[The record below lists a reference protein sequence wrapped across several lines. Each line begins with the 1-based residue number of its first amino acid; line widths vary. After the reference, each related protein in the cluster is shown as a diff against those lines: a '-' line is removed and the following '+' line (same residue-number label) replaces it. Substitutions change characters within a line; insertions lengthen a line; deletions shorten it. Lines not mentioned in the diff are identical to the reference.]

1 MRPLALLA
9 VLPLVAC
16 SGAGYS
22 ADRDAPGIVRSYTL
36 ADFDTVAATG
46 PDDVEIHVGPAFSV
60 RARGAPDVLDRLEIV
75 KDGSSLKI
83 GRKPGSSWNGG
94 GSHGARIVV
103 TLPRLAAAAT
113 KGSGDIAIDRVE
125 GDAFRGSASGS
136 GDLTVA
142 ALSVRSLGLSVT
154 GSGTITAAGLA
165 GTGALSI
172 AGSGNIAAPDLRIS
186 TATVSVT
193 GSGDVRAK
201 VVGTASLQ
209 LTGSGD
215 ITLTGGARCTIAKAG
230 SGEARCS

>member
-1 MRPLALLA
+1 MRPLVLLCFI
-9 VLPLVAC
+9 PLVAC

-22 ADRDAPGIVRSYTL
+22 RDADTPGVVRSYAL
-36 ADFDTVAATG
+36 AGFDAVAATG

-60 RARGAPDVLDRLEIV
+60 RARGTPEVLDRLEIV
-75 KDGSSLKI
+75 KDGTSLKI
-83 GRKPGSSWNGG
+83 GRKPNGG
-94 GSHGARIVV
+94 LNWSGGHGARIVV

-113 KGSGDIAIDRVE
+113 RGSGDIAIDRVE
-125 GDAFRGSASGS
+125 GDAFQGSASGS
-136 GDLTVA
+136 GDLRIA
-142 ALSVRSLGLSVT
+142 AVSVRSLGLSVT
-154 GSGTITAAGLA
+154 GSGTIGAAGLA
-165 GTGALSI
+165 GTGALSV
-172 AGSGNIAAPDLRIS
+172 AGSGDIAAPDLRIS

-209 LTGSGD
+209 LAGSGD